1 MVRVL
6 VVAAGVVQGDARLV
20 LQGVALGGLG
30 LAGVDLEG
38 QGLLGCDEL
47 EEEGQPAPEAPDDV
61 LPQEALRLGVDEL
74 GQHAALG
81 DLGGPGRVGSV
92 PGLGPGGAVV
102 GPVQEGG
109 DGGGGPP
116 GVPLARRLK
125 SSHGAS
131 PYRCAGTS

>member
-38 QGLLGCDEL
+38 QRLLGCDEL
-47 EEEGQPAPEAPDDV
+47 EEEGQPAPEAPNDV

-102 GPVQEGG
+102 GPAQEGG